1 MAKVEITRTV
11 TQEVE
16 IPDRVMGIVEGFV
29 NAHEVRMTSS
39 TSGSVE
45 RVFAPITYED
55 IITLV
60 VDICGTYES
69 DSDHRSVL
77 RD

>member
-60 VDICGTYES
+60 VDICETYETGRA
-69 DSDHRSVL
+69 HRSVL